1 MIVVA
6 IMIYEL
12 WVMDMV
18 LDELRTDMVNGT
30 WIYGYI

>member
-6 IMIYEL
+6 IMIYGL
-12 WVMDMV
+12 WVMEKV

-30 WIYGYI
+30 WIHGYI

>member
-6 IMIYEL
+6 IMIYGL

-18 LDELRTDMVNGT
+18 LDNFWTDMVNGT
-30 WIYGYI
+30 WIHGYI